1 MPQAHV
7 RDAVVGLARGVPGY
21 PGVRALD
28 LSCGQGEILNVL
40 VQDGCDGRGTRYT
53 DEDPFVA
60 RREPLVDA
68 SLVDDGA
75 DLTERLPYED
85 DSWDLVLLT
94 EVIEHMADF
103 TALLQ
108 EVDRILKPDGHL
120 ILSAPNIQRIHSRV
134 WFLLSGHHKIIGH
147 RPGWGT
153 SYAGMYACH
162 QNPPPFPLLHTSLFQ
177 AGLRVKE
184 MAYTRVKW
192 RHAFWAALWP
202 LIVLAT
208 KRELRQGKS
217 SGAAAEGRADLARW
231 MTSGPMLFSEQFAL
245 LAERT

>member
-1 MPQAHV
+1 
-7 RDAVVGLARGVPGY
+7 VGLARGILGY
-21 PGVRALD
+21 PNLKALD

-60 RREPLVDA
+60 RREPLVGA
-68 SLVDDGA
+68 GLVDDGV
-75 DLTERLPYED
+75 DLTKRLPYED

-108 EVDRILKPDGHL
+108 EVDRILEPDGHL

-134 WFLLSGHHKIIGH
+134 WFLLAGHHKIIGH

-153 SYAGMYACH
+153 AYSEMYACH
-162 QNPPPFPLLHTSLFQ
+162 QNPPPFPLLHTSLYQ
-177 AGLRVKE
+177 AGLTVKE
-184 MAYTRVKW
+184 MRYTRVKW
-192 RHAFWAALWP
+192 RHAYWAALWP
-202 LIVLAT
+202 LIALAT
-208 KRELRQGKS
+208 RRELRKRKCS
-217 SGAAAEGRADLARW
+217 SLEAEGRDDLYGW
-231 MTSGPMLFSEQFAL
+231 MTSGPMLFSEQIAL
-245 LAERT
+245 LAARSQAPSRT